1 MECSNGV
8 PCSFSARNFKS
19 FGILPILSEVIS
31 WFVEAQAALAW
42 LKSEPAN
49 SSSFTIFSH
58 LISYPNFA
66 YHEAKDDTPH
76 RSNELLVYLP
86 QHKIDILSWI
96 YRNSPPLES
105 RPSREVGAE
114 TAGTRI

>member
-8 PCSFSARNFKS
+8 PCSCSARNFRS
-19 FGILPILSEVIS
+19 CGTLPNLSEVIS

-58 LISYPNFA
+58 LISYPNLV
-66 YHEAKDDTPH
+66 YHKAKDGTPH
-76 RSNELLVYLP
+76 RS
-86 QHKIDILSWI
+86 SGF
-96 YRNSPPLES
+96 LES
-105 RPSREVGAE
+105 L
-114 TAGTRI
+114 